1 MASEEQEQHQVSV
14 SLPPEVGTWLEDEAD
29 RNDLSDGQLC
39 RQLLTTV
46 KAATTNG
53 DFEPADVTRVEALRA
68 DLEAQREEF
77 IDHVEDV
84 RKRTIEVKRETD
96 GKAPADHTHEEF
108 AQTAEIMALEERIAA
123 LEGVRE
129 DLEAGLKDVETTV
142 DSGFENFESILE
154 HLFESTDNLEDKST
168 LLATA
173 VLDLRE
179 KRDTLAVQERR
190 RSEAEQLK
198 LAANQLGVRT
208 ATCEACSADVDIALL
223 TEPSCPHCQSTIADV
238 SKKSSFFGTH
248 TLEVGD
254 PPALPDHAADAVST
268 TDGEELFDSVA
279 AVSTEETD
287 QSGQSSDEALSKRQT
302 EIDSDE

>member
-29 RNDLSDGQLC
+29 RHDLSDGQLC

-46 KAATTNG
+46 KTAATNG
-53 DFEPADVTRVEALRA
+53 DFEPADVARVEALRA
-68 DLEAQREEF
+68 DLEAQRQEF

-84 RKRTIEVKRETD
+84 RERTIEIKRETD
-96 GKAPADHTHEEF
+96 EKAPKDHSHEEF
-108 AQTAEIMALEERIAA
+108 AQTAEITALEERIVA
-123 LEGVRE
+123 LEAARE
-129 DLEAGLKDVETTV
+129 DFEAGLEALETTV

-154 HLFESTDNLEDKST
+154 HLFETTDDLENKSAV
-168 LLATA
+168 LATA

-190 RSEAEQLK
+190 RSEVDQLK

-208 ATCEACSADVDIALL
+208 ATCEACSAAVDIALL
-223 TEPSCPHCQSTIADV
+223 TEPACPHCQSSIADV

-268 TDGEELFDSVA
+268 TGGEELFDSVA
-279 AVSTEETD
+279 AVSTEGT
-287 QSGQSSDEALSKRQT
+287 GQSDHDDDAFSKGQT
-302 EIDSDE
+302 ETDSDE